1 MHPTYPLTPELLNS
15 IKQYVKAQSERFQT
29 ATIDLD
35 TVLSI
40 GGRRLAEAVYY
51 PLKEAVALFE
61 NEGAGKKVPGPHQG
75 HPGFFEIHDPSYFSI
90 DFGALSLPVRFS
102 LDKRI
107 ETDLLTMVEVYAQIY
122 DVENRLRFFL
132 TDKLKEKYGEPF
144 ADKLP
149 RKVRDSIVRHKQ
161 PAAIFVEDKRI
172 QDLEY
177 AEFADLKG
185 YWLQMTTSFPTHN
198 NVPLCCSASTTWPR
212 PGTIVRTTIDWFR
225 GKYKRSERGVKLLE
239 GCCRQRNHRCWRR
252 CCRWSCSW

>member
-185 YWLQMTTSFPTHN
+185 ILVANDDFLPDAQQRTALLQRLDYLAEARNYCAHN
-198 NVPLCCSASTTWPR
+198 NRLVP
-212 PGTIVRTTIDWFR
+212 GEVQKVR
-225 GKYKRSERGVKLLE
+225 E
-239 GCCRQRNHRCWRR
+239 GCEVVRR
-252 CCRWSCSW
+252 VLPAT